1 MGACTKNRDGE
12 SLMGFFEEFVAVFFF
27 LVVIFLDRMR
37 SRSNGG
43 NISEGNDDL

>member
-12 SLMGFFEEFVAVFFF
+12 SLMGFFEEFMAVFSFF

-37 SRSNGG
+37 EVWRKHF
-43 NISEGNDDL
+43 